1 MNTHQKQMKLSA
13 VALAVV
19 SVLNAM
25 PAHAGD
31 DVEVL
36 TTRPSSIEVGIA
48 NASGANAAFGEYNG
62 LNKSG
67 SSLVGNLHIQGGDA
81 FDSGG
86 TSRWSIKGSDLGLSS
101 RSLEANFGSQGQWNI
116 GLGYDEFKHQ
126 LSDTYQTPYL
136 GSNGGN
142 SFSLPAGF
150 GAVPTAPAGSTTIN
164 LTAAQKAM
172 FQTMG
177 IDSGRKN
184 TFFSAGLGL
193 NKQTEIKFEFNRLDQ
208 SGAKLMGF
216 GATKIGL
223 STGEA
228 VSILPNPTNYQTDT
242 FNLALNW
249 NTDKGHLT
257 GAYHGSL
264 FREGYDRVRF
274 QSYAGAIT
282 DQTMSTMPSNQFH
295 QFSLAGGYTLAPKT
309 KVVGSVSYARNTQN
323 DAYVVDPIMYVPGST
338 ATGNKL
344 SSLNGLVVN
353 THADLKMTDRSVKDL
368 TLTAGLRYDERDNRT
383 PSNIYNLTAI
393 SGQHIYAYPNT
404 PLSLK
409 KGQIEFAGDYRIKR
423 NHSVR
428 IAFIHEEMNRWCSQY
443 AVNAG
448 YPAGTNCVVATS
460 HKDNKLDATYKMR
473 PSEDVDLRLGYAYD
487 VRKTNSDPLARAAMI
502 GTNGGGIAG
511 LNAGDFVGF
520 SPYFDASRKQH
531 IGKANANWQLNR
543 QLALTVGGRLTV
555 DAYDSQL
562 GVQDGKTWST
572 NLDLT
577 YAFSSTGSANLYLTR
592 QHRERNLTDK
602 QGLTA
607 AAATATALSRPAN
620 ATWSNLL
627 TDDDVSMGVGV
638 KQSGLMGN
646 KLELTGNLA
655 YIVGKTNYST
665 VLNYAG
671 ATTTGATCSASTILS
686 CGALPE
692 IKSTTTQL
700 KLGGTYQVDKKSQVA
715 VRYVYQRLNAN
726 DFYYN
731 GYQMGYSPTTMLP
744 TNQLVGNYSVNMF
757 AVSYIHS
764 F

>member
-1 MNTHQKQMKLSA
+1 MKLSA

-19 SVLNAM
+19 SVLNTL
-25 PAHAGD
+25 PAHAED
-31 DVEVL
+31 DAAAL
-36 TTRPSSIEVGIA
+36 TTRGSSVELGIA
-48 NASGANAAFGEYNG
+48 NTDKDSAKFGEYNG
-62 LNKSG
+62 LNKKG
-67 SSLVGNLHIQGGDA
+67 ASLVGNFNIQGGDA
-81 FDSGG
+81 YDSGG

-101 RSLEANFGSQGQWNI
+101 RSLEATFGNQGQWNI
-116 GLGYDEFKHQ
+116 GFGYDELKQ
-126 LSDTYQTPYL
+126 NLSDTYQTPYL

-142 SFSLPAGF
+142 SFKLPAGF
-150 GAVPTAPAGSTTIN
+150 GAVPAAPAGSTTIN

-172 FQTMG
+172 FQSMG

-184 TFFSAGLGL
+184 TSFSAGLGL
-193 NKQTEIKFEFNRLDQ
+193 NNQTDIKFEFNRLDQ
-208 SGAKLMGF
+208 SGSKLMGF
-216 GATKIGL
+216 GATKLGL

-257 GAYHGSL
+257 GSYHGSL

-274 QSYAGAIT
+274 QSYAGAVT

-295 QFSLAGGYTLAPKT
+295 QFSLAGGYALAPKT
-309 KVVGSVSYARNTQN
+309 KVVGSLSYARNTQN
-323 DAYVVDPIMYVPGST
+323 DSYVVDPIMYVPGST
-338 ATGNKL
+338 AAGNKL

-353 THADLKMTDRSVKDL
+353 THADVKLTDRSVKDL
-368 TLTAGLRYDERDNRT
+368 TLTAGFRYDERNNRT

-409 KGQIEFAGDYRIKR
+409 KGQLEFAGDYRIKK
-423 NHSVR
+423 NQSVR
-428 IAFIHEEMNRWCSQY
+428 VAFVHEEMDRWCGQY

-460 HKDNKLDATYKMR
+460 HKDNKLDATYKVR
-473 PSEDVDLRLGYAYD
+473 PSEDLDLRLGYVYD
-487 VRKTNSDPLARAAMI
+487 VRKTNSDVLARTAMI
-502 GTNGGGIAG
+502 GTNGGGVAG
-511 LNAGDFVGF
+511 LNGGDFVGF

-531 IGKANANWQLNR
+531 IAKANANWQLNK
-543 QLALTVGGRLTV
+543 QLSLTAGGRLTV

-562 GVQDGKTWST
+562 GVQDGKTWSA

-577 YAFSSTGSANLYLTR
+577 YAFSSSGSVNTYLTR
-592 QHRERNLTDK
+592 QHRQRNLTDK

-607 AAATATALSRPAN
+607 VAATATAISRPAN

-627 TDDDVSMGVGV
+627 TDDDISVGVGF

-671 ATTTGATCSASTILS
+671 ATTTGATCSAATILS

-692 IKSTTTQL
+692 IRSSTTQL
-700 KLGGTYQVDKKSQVA
+700 KLGGTYLVDKKSQVA
-715 VRYVYQRLNAN
+715 VRYVYQRLNAT

-731 GYQMGYSPTTMLP
+731 GYAMGFSPTTMLP
-744 TNQLVGNYSVNMF
+744 TNQQSGSYAVNML
-757 AVSYIHS
+757 AVSYIYS